1 MPGLGSPVTS
11 NNSPGVTAYL
21 AETAETVNLLRPE
34 FWEHL
39 IAALFQ
45 RRHDRTQRG
54 GSPAAHA
61 LNHITFFESWASMG
75 I

>member
-1 MPGLGSPVTS
+1 LPKTAVT
-11 NNSPGVTAYL
+11 VD
-21 AETAETVNLLRPE
+21 LLRPE

-54 GSPAAHA
+54 GSLAAHP
-61 LNHITFFESWASMG
+61 LNRITFFESWPSMG

>member
-1 MPGLGSPVTS
+1 LHEKQSLDRRSGGP
-11 NNSPGVTAYL
+11 
-21 AETAETVNLLRPE
+21 VNLLRPE

-54 GSPAAHA
+54 GSPATHA
-61 LNHITFFESWASMG
+61 LNRITFFESWPSMG